1 MIDAEEVGV
10 IVYLMQEG
18 RGIGLAHKIMAY
30 SLQDKGRDTVEANHD
45 LGFEADLRDYSMGAH
60 ILKDLGV
67 KSVRLLTNNP
77 AKVNGLESN
86 GVAVTERIQLQITAG
101 EHNRLYLATKRDK
114 LGHLLDLQMG
124 ETA

>member
-1 MIDAEEVGV
+1 
-10 IVYLMQEG
+10 
-18 RGIGLAHKIMAY
+18 
-30 SLQDKGRDTVEANHD
+30 
-45 LGFEADLRDYSMGAH
+45 MGAH

-77 AKVNGLESN
+77 AKVAGLESN
-86 GVAVTERIQLQITAG
+86 GVAVSERVQLQISAG

-114 LGHLLDLQMG
+114 LGHLLDLQLG